1 MRTNLRQFV
10 SVCVLAVLL
19 CGIATA
25 ARQDKATG
33 DRRSRPNSLTKKQ
46 QKEGWKLLFDGK
58 TLDSFKPVKGDK
70 IPQQAWK
77 VVDGMIVNPW
87 KDQREGNVGGSIVT
101 KQQYAQFEFRLQY
114 RLDDSG
120 KTVNSGIKYFN
131 YPGTELGLEY
141 QLFPPGDGSPK
152 HAVGDLYALFASKQ
166 DVARPDGKWNS
177 VRIVAK
183 GKKVEHW
190 LNNEKILEVERGS
203 EEFRKA
209 VAESKFKDIENF
221 GEAEK
226 GHILLQDH
234 GGGIAFRNIMIK
246 PLDE

>member
-1 MRTNLRQFV
+1 MRTNLRRLISALV
-10 SVCVLAVLL
+10 VVGLL
-19 CGIATA
+19 YTVA
-25 ARQDKATG
+25 AGAEKQPRKNRQ
-33 DRRSRPNSLTKKQ
+33 RPLNSLTKKQ

-58 TLDSFKPVKGDK
+58 TLDHFKPVKGDE
-70 IPQQAWK
+70 IPPQAWK
-77 VVDGMIVNPW
+77 VVDGTIISPW
-87 KDQREGNVGGSIVT
+87 KDQREANVGGSIVT
-101 KQQYAQFEFRLQY
+101 KQQYGQFEFRLQY
-114 RLDDSG
+114 KLDDSR

-141 QLFPPGDGSPK
+141 QLYTPGAGSPK

-177 VRIVAK
+177 VRIIAK

-190 LNNEKILEVERGS
+190 LNNTKILEVERGS
-203 EEFRKA
+203 DEFRKA

-221 GEAEK
+221 GEPEK

-234 GGGIAFRNIMIK
+234 GGGMAFRNIMIK